1 MTYSSNNK
9 QKKMNNLRAFYAKIA
24 ETKNQ
29 IKLDFTFDS
38 IDLIGEEIEQTFHF
52 SKSNKDPRKQSK
64 IYGLFIGECLVEEL
78 NAEWMVKEDI
88 YQSLI
93 NINNSIYINPFE
105 IAYNFIVDNDKALNL
120 SYLKESLL
128 DLLNIEESKA

>member
-1 MTYSSNNK
+1 
-9 QKKMNNLRAFYAKIA
+9 MNNLRAFYAKIE

-29 IKLDFTFDS
+29 IKLDFTLDS
-38 IDLIGEEIEQTFHF
+38 IDLIGEEIEQLYHF

-64 IYGLFIGECLVEEL
+64 IYGLFIGQCIVEEL

-105 IAYNFIVDNDKALNL
+105 IVYNFIVDNDKALNL
-120 SYLKESLL
+120 SYLRESLL
-128 DLLNIEESKA
+128 DLLNIEETEA

>member
-1 MTYSSNNK
+1 MS
-9 QKKMNNLRAFYAKIA
+9 NLRAFYAKTT
-24 ETKNQ
+24 ELKNQ
-29 IKLDFTFDS
+29 FKLDFTFDS
-38 IDLIGEEIEQTFHF
+38 IDLIGEEIEQLYHF

-64 IYGLFIGECLVEEL
+64 IYGLFIGQCIVEEL

-128 DLLNIEESKA
+128 DLLNLEETES

>member
-1 MTYSSNNK
+1 MS
-9 QKKMNNLRAFYAKIA
+9 NLRAFYAKIS
-24 ETKNQ
+24 ELKNQ
-29 IKLDFTFDS
+29 FKLDFTFDS
-38 IDLIGEEIEQTFHF
+38 IDLIGEEIEQLYHF

-64 IYGLFIGECLVEEL
+64 IYGLFIGQCIVEEL

-120 SYLKESLL
+120 SYLRESLL
-128 DLLNIEESKA
+128 DLLNLEETEA

>member
-1 MTYSSNNK
+1 MT
-9 QKKMNNLRAFYAKIA
+9 NLRAFYAKIT
-24 ETKNQ
+24 ELKNQ
-29 IKLDFTFDS
+29 FKLDFTFDS
-38 IDLIGEEIEQTFHF
+38 IDLIGEEIEQLYHF

-64 IYGLFIGECLVEEL
+64 IYGLFIGQCIVEEL
-78 NAEWMVKEDI
+78 NAEWMVKEDM

-120 SYLKESLL
+120 SYLKESIL
-128 DLLNIEESKA
+128 DLLNLEESEA

>member
-1 MTYSSNNK
+1 MS
-9 QKKMNNLRAFYAKIA
+9 NLRAFYAKTT
-24 ETKNQ
+24 ELKNQ
-29 IKLDFTFDS
+29 FKLDFTFDS
-38 IDLIGEEIEQTFHF
+38 IDLIGEEIEQLYHF

-64 IYGLFIGECLVEEL
+64 IYGLFIGQCIVEEL

-105 IAYNFIVDNDKALNL
+105 IAYNFIVDNNIINL
-120 SYLKESLL
+120 YMQYIHSVS
-128 DLLNIEESKA
+128 

>member
-1 MTYSSNNK
+1 MS
-9 QKKMNNLRAFYAKIA
+9 NLRAFYAKIS
-24 ETKNQ
+24 ELKNQ
-29 IKLDFTFDS
+29 FKLDFTFDS
-38 IDLIGEEIEQTFHF
+38 IDLIGEEIEQLYHF

-64 IYGLFIGECLVEEL
+64 IYGLFIGQCIVEEL

-93 NINNSIYINPFE
+93 SINNSIYINPFE

-120 SYLKESLL
+120 SYLRESLL
-128 DLLNIEESKA
+128 DLLNLEETEA

>member
-1 MTYSSNNK
+1 
-9 QKKMNNLRAFYAKIA
+9 MNNLRAFYAKIA

-64 IYGLFIGECLVEEL
+64 IYGLFIGQCLVEEL
-78 NAEWMVKEDI
+78 NAEWMVKDDI

-128 DLLNIEESKA
+128 DLLNIEESEA